1 MIPSRRV
8 FLTGGTGYLGSR
20 LAAELVR
27 RSHQV
32 HALARPGSE
41 SRLPSGVTP
50 VLGTALDYQSYAT
63 QVPPADTFVHLI
75 GVPHASPAKAG
86 QFRTVDLASAREA
99 VQAAVTAK
107 VSHFVYVS
115 VAHPAPV
122 MTAYWNA
129 RAEAESAIRAANL
142 SATILRPWYVLGPGH
157 RWPIVLVP
165 FYWIAEHLP
174 TTRDSARRLGLV
186 TLGQMIDT
194 LVWAVEHPA
203 QGIRIVE
210 VPEIRAGRMDVSP
223 ALL

>member
-1 MIPSRRV
+1 
-8 FLTGGTGYLGSR
+8 
-20 LAAELVR
+20 
-27 RSHQV
+27 
-32 HALARPGSE
+32 
-41 SRLPSGVTP
+41 
-50 VLGTALDYQSYAT
+50 
-63 QVPPADTFVHLI
+63 
-75 GVPHASPAKAG
+75 VPHASPAKAE
-86 QFRTVDLASAREA
+86 QFRSVDLASARQA

-122 MTAYWNA
+122 MTAYWTA

-142 SATILRPWYVLGPGH
+142 SATILRPWYVLGLGH

-194 LVWAVEHPA
+194 LMWAV
-203 QGIRIVE
+203 
-210 VPEIRAGRMDVSP
+210 
-223 ALL
+223 